1 MPPAKLS
8 PWLSTQGASRPAAGS
23 YQVFSQPVFAA
34 VERSVC
40 HRKELLA
47 TTGRWGFRII
57 TRSLCGL
64 RSRARPLLLHGSV
77 FFHSPSTASPWC
89 FFTRLPACRVP
100 PQVAKAAFRLTPPV
114 LPPRHVFA
122 DVAVVCFI
130 AIALPFFS
138 DFVGLIGALGFWPG
152 EGGMGRTAS
161 ADMLQPGCCW
171 QHQCSQSTVVLLVSF
186 DPSAAT
192 VLFPIEMYR
201 KLHKPGKWHTVWL
214 ESVNVFCC
222 LITVRGDGAHR
233 RPGLAAA
240 DFVLSLGRWATS

>member
-1 MPPAKLS
+1 M
-8 PWLSTQGASRPAAGS
+8 
-23 YQVFSQPVFAA
+23 
-34 VERSVC
+34 
-40 HRKELLA
+40 
-47 TTGRWGFRII
+47 
-57 TRSLCGL
+57 
-64 RSRARPLLLHGSV
+64 
-77 FFHSPSTASPWC
+77 
-89 FFTRLPACRVP
+89 
-100 PQVAKAAFRLTPPV
+100 AKAAFRLTPRV

-152 EGGMGRTAS
+152 EGGMGDHA
-161 ADMLQPGCCW
+161 QPALSMPQPVHHW